1 MYLRLHQHI
10 SLFSRILLFLGAFLI
25 SLAMQMAL
33 ESYQSTTIFTPL
45 KEHTGNIQVIS
56 QFLNQNKET
65 TNLYAQ
71 FRWEYG
77 DVAQFLSQSRESHAK
92 ETAYLDTI
100 QDQIDEI
107 GRQQYLLVV
116 AIKETFRSFSDLHD
130 QIQELLLNGNKR
142 KAEDLYY
149 DEFVPCASYLSS
161 YTQQLLIQA
170 ITDNQAFYLQTVRC
184 FYPVTVRKIF

>member
-1 MYLRLHQHI
+1 MGIRGCRPI
-10 SLFSRILLFLGAFLI
+10 
-25 SLAMQMAL
+25 
-33 ESYQSTTIFTPL
+33 
-45 KEHTGNIQVIS
+45 
-56 QFLNQNKET
+56 
-65 TNLYAQ
+65 
-71 FRWEYG
+71 
-77 DVAQFLSQSRESHAK
+77 LSQSRESHAK

-170 ITDNQAFYLQTVRC
+170 ITDNQAFYSALMRRNTLLSQIRNLFPGHRHGIRHHSGHLPAGHAPANPGTEQTV
-184 FYPVTVRKIF
+184 P